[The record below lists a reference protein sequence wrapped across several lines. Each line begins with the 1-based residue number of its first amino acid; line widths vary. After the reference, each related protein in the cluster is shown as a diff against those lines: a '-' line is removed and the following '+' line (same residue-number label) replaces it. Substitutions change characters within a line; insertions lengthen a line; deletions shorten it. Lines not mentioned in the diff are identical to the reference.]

1 MAVGV
6 EEVLRMCG
14 KDRRRLGAVLAAA
27 GALALSTSL
36 VATASPSFAETV
48 TRRSVSSGRVWTDTG
63 VRLRAGSSV
72 TVTASGLI
80 HFGAGRINQLSPTGI
95 PWGRQCSAIAAR
107 LARGTGWPAPGLNC
121 WSLIGRIGSGK
132 PFEVGNRRTMR
143 VARDGELF
151 LGVNDNYLDDNSGTW
166 SASITASAATTSP
179 PTTAPSRTA
188 APAKHAGKSNTVLLV
203 IVLLVLAALVAL
215 VVYWRRAV
223 ARRRTSPAPEPPE
236 SDENHIVTAAVP
248 IVPIADAHVGRAAA
262 PQSDEFVDVNI
273 FQVDLVDRC
282 ALRVGYNYFP
292 EGTVVSWKVTQL
304 HAPRATGEFVTNG
317 GGSTYHFVTV
327 PLDTRLD
334 ADSDGADVLFTWT
347 IGDVPFRYSVK
358 RDPG

>member
-1 MAVGV
+1 
-6 EEVLRMCG
+6 
-14 KDRRRLGAVLAAA
+14 
-27 GALALSTSL
+27 
-36 VATASPSFAETV
+36 
-48 TRRSVSSGRVWTDTG
+48 
-63 VRLRAGSSV
+63 
-72 TVTASGLI
+72 
-80 HFGAGRINQLSPTGI
+80 
-95 PWGRQCSAIAAR
+95 
-107 LARGTGWPAPGLNC
+107 
-121 WSLIGRIGSGK
+121 
-132 PFEVGNRRTMR
+132 MR

-151 LGVNDNYLDDNSGTW
+151 LGVNDNFLDDNSGTW
-166 SASITASAATTSP
+166 SASITANAATTSP
-179 PTTAPSRTA
+179 PSRTT

-203 IVLLVLAALVAL
+203 IVLLVVAALIAL
-215 VVYWRRAV
+215 AVYWRRAV
-223 ARRRTSPAPEPPE
+223 ARRRASPAAEPPG

-248 IVPIADAHVGRAAA
+248 TAPIADARVGRAAA

-304 HAPRATGEFVTNG
+304 HAPRAAGAFVTNG

-327 PLDTRLD
+327 PLETRLD